1 MKGFE
6 QKLVRF
12 MEGSSKRFVI
22 PVYQRNYDWKIEQ
35 CAQLYNDLIRTY
47 KDDRKTHFLEVLFL
61 YRMKWAGRK
70 NI

>member
-47 KDDRKTHFLEVLFL
+47 KMIEKRIFLEVLFL

>member
-1 MKGFE
+1 MKGYE

-35 CAQLYNDLIRTY
+35 CTQLYDDLMRTY
-47 KDDRKTHFLEVLFL
+47 QEVQ
-61 YRMKWAGRK
+61 KAE
-70 NI
+70 